1 MAVLIVDLD
10 RFKEL
15 NDTLG
20 HASGDE
26 LLRQVGPRLA
36 GVLRPSITLAR
47 LGGDEFGIVVDTP
60 SGAAD
65 ALRIADRIRDVLG
78 EPFDVQDLSLQV
90 GASVG
95 IALFPAHAD
104 TAGELMR
111 RADVAMYQ
119 AKSAHSG
126 RELYAS
132 ERDTHSR
139 DRLTLA
145 ADLERALRRDEI
157 EVHYQP
163 KADCRTGRVVG
174 VEALARWRHPVLGLL
189 QPDVF
194 VPLAENTG
202 LVRSLTRRVT
212 DLALAQCKAWHRA
225 GFDLRVSVNV
235 AVADLLDV
243 DLPGQILAALQ
254 RHELSTG
261 ALVIEITESSLF
273 WDPVRIKDVL
283 TQLEAHGVLLSLDDF
298 GTGFSSLG
306 HLKTLPVGEI
316 KIDRS
321 FVAQMTTNSADSA
334 IVHATIQLAQR
345 LGKCV
350 VAEGVEDYETWKQL
364 ADAGCHLVQGY
375 ALSRALPATELA
387 PLLAE
392 LAVRQAA

>member
-1 MAVLIVDLD
+1 MIFISRLDDRVRAASIRFASELGLRVAGALPKPVGPSALRALLDKPPPPRARDRELLPALPSTDELRDALDRQLIV
-10 RFKEL
+10 
-15 NDTLG
+15 
-20 HASGDE
+20 A
-26 LLRQVGPRLA
+26 V
-36 GVLRPSITLAR
+36 
-47 LGGDEFGIVVDTP
+47 
-60 SGAAD
+60 
-65 ALRIADRIRDVLG
+65 
-78 EPFDVQDLSLQV
+78 
-90 GASVG
+90 
-95 IALFPAHAD
+95 
-104 TAGELMR
+104 
-111 RADVAMYQ
+111 
-119 AKSAHSG
+119 
-126 RELYAS
+126 
-132 ERDTHSR
+132 
-139 DRLTLA
+139 
-145 ADLERALRRDEI
+145 
-157 EVHYQP
+157 YQP
-163 KADCRTGRVVG
+163 KVSLSDGRVVG

-212 DLALAQCKAWHRA
+212 DLALAQCNAWHRA

-243 DLPGQILAALQ
+243 DLPGQILAALE
-254 RHELSTG
+254 RHELSTS

-273 WDPVRIKDVL
+273 SDPVRIQDVL

-375 ALSRALPATELA
+375 ALSRALPAAELA